1 VKKNLTAETIKD
13 GTETTVSYE
22 NPWLYKGEPYDP
34 TDEVLNDYIGYVYV
48 IVDLT
53 NQKKYLG
60 KKLFWSK
67 KTLPPLKGKTRK
79 RRSLIVSD
87 WKKYYGSS
95 ETVKQLIADN
105 GKESFHREILHF
117 CKTRGQLGYLELY
130 EQVSRHAL
138 LRDDYYNGIVQAR
151 IHHSHIKNI
160 TIEQLIDINDA
171 NVKLLK
177 EERE

>member
-1 VKKNLTAETIKD
+1 MWYYNNEV
-13 GTETTVSYE
+13 
-22 NPWLYKGEPYDP
+22 YDP
-34 TDEVLNDYIGYVYV
+34 MDSELDEWIGFVYIITDK
-48 IVDLT
+48 T

-79 RRSLIVSD
+79 RRSLIISD
-87 WKKYYGSS
+87 WQKYYGSS

-151 IHHSHIKNI
+151 VHHSHIKNI
-160 TIEQLIDINDA
+160 TIDQLIDINDA
-171 NVKLLK
+171 NVKHIRLAKVLRI
-177 EERE
+177 E